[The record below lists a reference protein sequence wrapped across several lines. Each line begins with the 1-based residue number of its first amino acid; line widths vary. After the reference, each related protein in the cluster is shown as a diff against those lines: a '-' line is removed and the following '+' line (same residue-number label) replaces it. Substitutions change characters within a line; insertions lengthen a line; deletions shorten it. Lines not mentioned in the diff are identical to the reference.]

1 MNLYSMG
8 VTIHATVYVKA
19 NSPGEAL
26 QNARCVQNACIEV
39 KDIYEGDVTISGL
52 EFNDPDL
59 PAVSLSPAMTVGDV
73 EMNHDYIELQE
84 ENI

>member
-19 NSPGEAL
+19 NSPEEAM

-39 KDIYEGDVTISGL
+39 KPGGGDVEISGL
-52 EFNDPDL
+52 EFTDPDL
-59 PAVSLSPAMTVGDV
+59 PLVSLSPAMTVGDV
-73 EMNHDYIELQE
+73 ETKLTYVELQE